1 MRVSQLLTFSFLTY
15 TGRSGLGHE
24 ELKKRKAEEKL
35 ENYRQKLHMKI
46 QANEQAA
53 DQFRYSDVTGI
64 PSHV

>member
-15 TGRSGLGHE
+15 IGRSGLGHE

-53 DQFRYSDVTGI
+53 DQFR
-64 PSHV
+64 